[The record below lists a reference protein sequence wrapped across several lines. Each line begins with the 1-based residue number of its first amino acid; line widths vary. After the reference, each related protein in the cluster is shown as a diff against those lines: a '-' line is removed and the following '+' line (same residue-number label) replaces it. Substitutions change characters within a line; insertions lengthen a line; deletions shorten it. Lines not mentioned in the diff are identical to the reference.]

1 MFGSNDDKK
10 APAEAGEKKGLFSWF
25 RKKPQQPVATGM
37 PANEPPAVEQPAA
50 APVEEATA
58 EAPTAPQPVQA
69 PAASQLNEPQQVAA
83 PVQSPLVEAPV
94 PEPVASQPL
103 QAPEPE
109 PVASQPLVAPA
120 PQPVAS
126 MPLQAAPVEPAP
138 VEAAPVVEP
147 AVPVSN
153 LVLPVAEEPVALVPD
168 LEPKAPPVIPERP
181 APAPAPAAPEAEA
194 PVAAQAEQAKP
205 GFFAR
210 LKQGLSKTSAS
221 IGEGMASLFLGKKVI
236 DDDLLDEIETRLL
249 TADVGV
255 EATSTIVQNLTQK
268 VARKQLADAD
278 ALYKSLQEELAALLR
293 PVEQPLVVQ
302 AQNKPYVILVVGV
315 NGAGKTTT
323 IGKLAK
329 KLQLEGKKVM
339 LAAGDTFRAAAVEQL
354 QVWGER
360 NQIPVIAQHT
370 GADSASVIFDAVQAA
385 KARGVDVL
393 IADTAGR
400 LHTKD
405 NLMEELKK
413 VRRVIGKLDAEA
425 PHEVLLV
432 LDAGTG
438 QNAISQA
445 KYFNQSVELTGLALT
460 KLDGTAKGGVIFA
473 LAKQFK
479 LPIRFIG
486 VGEGID
492 DLRTFEAEPFVK
504 ALFAE
509 RD

>member
-10 APAEAGEKKGLFSWF
+10 APPAGEKKGLFGWW
-25 RKKPQQPVATGM
+25 RKKPQA
-37 PANEPPAVEQPAA
+37 EEQPAA
-50 APVEEATA
+50 ETALQADQPAAEPVAAPE
-58 EAPTAPQPVQA
+58 QA
-69 PAASQLNEPQQVAA
+69 PAAQA
-83 PVQSPLVEAPV
+83 
-94 PEPVASQPL
+94 EPVAPR
-103 QAPEPE
+103 AEPRPEPIVDVVPASVPAE
-109 PVASQPLVAPA
+109 PLAQPA
-120 PQPVAS
+120 PPPEPPVVVEAHQPAIQPVE
-126 MPLQAAPVEPAP
+126 PQPVEPAP
-138 VEAAPVVEP
+138 VAAVVQPEPVVEAPVVITPPEPEAAPQPEP
-147 AVPVSN
+147 
-153 LVLPVAEEPVALVPD
+153 
-168 LEPKAPPVIPERP
+168 
-181 APAPAPAAPEAEA
+181 
-194 PVAAQAEQAKP
+194 QAKP
-205 GFFAR
+205 ASAEPAKVGFFAR

-221 IGEGMASLFLGKKVI
+221 LGEGMASLFLGKKAI

-255 EATSTIVQNLTQK
+255 EATTAIVQNLTK
-268 VARKQLADAD
+268 RVARKELADSE
-278 ALYKSLQEELAALLR
+278 ALYKALQEELASLLR
-293 PVEQPLVVQ
+293 PVEQPLTITTDKQ
-302 AQNKPYVILVVGV
+302 PYVILVVGV
-315 NGAGKTTT
+315 NGVGKTTT

-329 KLQLEGKKVM
+329 KLQQDGKKVM

-360 NQIPVIAQHT
+360 NNIAVIAQHT

-413 VRRVIGKLDAEA
+413 VRRVIGKLDQTA

-438 QNAISQA
+438 QNAINQA
-445 KYFNQSVELTGLALT
+445 KQFNNAVELTGLALT

-473 LAKQFK
+473 LAKQFE
-479 LPIRFIG
+479 LPIRYIG

-492 DLRTFEAEPFVK
+492 DLRTFEADAFVR
-504 ALFAE
+504 ALFETREIA
-509 RD
+509 